1 MNGFNYLLVYSMV
14 LNVVCWNA
22 RGLMNMNKLKM
33 TLELC
38 KTEDIIVLQETNWKD
53 DVMSSYKKIWN
64 GEMFYSNG
72 DGKLGRGVAILIRNG
87 VDCKVKEMYNDG
99 KGKCNAVEISQEGK
113 EFILMN
119 IHAPTEEK
127 EKKAFFENIRGV
139 IDKWKT
145 VILVGDFNTVFSKR
159 DIAEGMVFRTDMG
172 RRELVS
178 LMEERNMTDVWRE
191 RNENKRE
198 FTRRS
203 LVGNFLNQT
212 RIDFIISTRDIDY
225 FIEDIVYKDTGF
237 SDHKMIK
244 WKIDFNKED
253 RGPGVW
259 ILNSELLKDE
269 NYKLG
274 VYDLIESEK
283 KNGMYLEDK
292 RIWWENVKYEI
303 KKYSIKC
310 SKVMRKAKNAREQG
324 IRDSLRKETKEKEI
338 DVQKIIELEEKLKK
352 IEEEKCQGARL
363 RSKAKYTV
371 EGEKC
376 TKFFFDL
383 ERRKGRAESIK
394 ELKNKDEECIK
405 GTKLILNE
413 VKTFYEELFRAEG
426 IEEENKSYLLQ
437 HIKARVDKEDK
448 RDCDEEIK
456 EEEIIQ
462 AIESLKSKKSPG
474 IDGIVNEFY

>member
-1 MNGFNYLLVYSMV
+1 
-14 LNVVCWNA
+14 
-22 RGLMNMNKLKM
+22 
-33 TLELC
+33 
-38 KTEDIIVLQETNWKD
+38 
-53 DVMSSYKKIWN
+53 
-64 GEMFYSNG
+64 
-72 DGKLGRGVAILIRNG
+72 
-87 VDCKVKEMYNDG
+87 
-99 KGKCNAVEISQEGK
+99 
-113 EFILMN
+113 
-119 IHAPTEEK
+119 
-127 EKKAFFENIRGV
+127 
-139 IDKWKT
+139 
-145 VILVGDFNTVFSKR
+145 
-159 DIAEGMVFRTDMG
+159 
-172 RRELVS
+172 
-178 LMEERNMTDVWRE
+178 
-191 RNENKRE
+191 
-198 FTRRS
+198 
-203 LVGNFLNQT
+203 
-212 RIDFIISTRDIDY
+212 
-225 FIEDIVYKDTGF
+225 
-237 SDHKMIK
+237 
-244 WKIDFNKED
+244 
-253 RGPGVW
+253 VW

-474 IDGIVNEFY
+474 IDGIVNEFYKTFKKEISKILKEVYNEIFKKKELDQRMSMGLMKLIYKRKGDKKSLKNYRPITMLNGDLKILAKILSNRLKNVLPKIIETNQAYGVIGRDIADTTSSIRDIMSILKENERKGYIISLDFEKAFDRVEHDFLFAILEHFGFG